1 MIITK
6 NENFRNTAEIS
17 NVTLNG
23 IRLRPNDQEAAYI
36 KYWLSNNQ
44 YKIVDVAALSNVSKQ
59 CAQHVVSGRRRSR
72 KVEAEIARL
81 LGRSDWNEVVIE
93 ARLAVSNP
101 AYRPTQKDI
110 DEYKAEVA
118 ARFRERAEQK
128 QRIIESLAPMREAVG
143 AIKNQRR

>member
-6 NENFRNTAEIS
+6 NENFRNTAKIRMRPTKPEGKHIQY
-17 NVTLNG
+17 
-23 IRLRPNDQEAAYI
+23 RLRMEGFSFE
-36 KYWLSNNQ
+36 K
-44 YKIVDVAALSNVSKQ
+44 VATQVGVSTPTIFN
-59 CAQHVVSGRRRSR
+59 VVSGERRSR

-118 ARFRERAEQK
+118 ARFCERAEQK
-128 QRIIESLAPMREAVG
+128 QRIIESLAPMREAVAG
-143 AIKNQRR
+143 IKGRGRVQE

>member
-6 NENFRNTAEIS
+6 NENFRNTAK
-17 NVTLNG
+17 
-23 IRLRPNDQEAAYI
+23 IRLRPTKQECFYI
-36 KYWLSNNQ
+36 HGLLKQKDIPVSFIADSLY
-44 YKIVDVAALSNVSKQ
+44 VSKS
-59 CAQHVVSGRRRSR
+59 AVYYVVAGRRRSR
-72 KVEAEIARL
+72 KVEAEIARV

-143 AIKNQRR
+143 AIKNQRK

>member
-1 MIITK
+1 MVIITK
-6 NENFRNTAEIS
+6 NENLCNIPQ
-17 NVTLNG
+17 
-23 IRLRPNDQEAAYI
+23 IRLRP
-36 KYWLSNNQ
+36 K
-44 YKIVDVAALSNVSKQ
+44 SKQ
-59 CAQHVVSGRRRSR
+59 ERWYIQCSLKNAGYSFIDVEKNIGVKSETVLNVVAGRRRSR

-118 ARFRERAEQK
+118 ARFCERAEQK